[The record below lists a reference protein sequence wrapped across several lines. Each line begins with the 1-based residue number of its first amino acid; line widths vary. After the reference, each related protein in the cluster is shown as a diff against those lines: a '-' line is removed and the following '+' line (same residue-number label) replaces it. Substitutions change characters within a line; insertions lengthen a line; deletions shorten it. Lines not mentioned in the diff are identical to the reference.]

1 MNQDIST
8 PSAVRSY
15 NLSIAL
21 NLIRERGSI
30 TRAELIELTQLSAP
44 TISALVNI
52 LIDSDFVR
60 EAGIGVSSGG
70 RRPILLEFN
79 PNARYVVGVDLGA
92 THINTILMNLEGKVT
107 AQQQRRMDVISQ
119 PEEALKA
126 VCSMIFQ
133 SIRKSYVYEDDIL
146 GIGLTIP
153 APLNNAEKGT
163 FLTYYMPAWKGIH
176 PAEEIGKTFHMPVYI
191 ENDAN
196 AGAIAEKWWGSGRGY
211 DSLAYVKIGT
221 GVGSGLVIN
230 NEIYRGYSGSAGEIG
245 HTTIETNG
253 RVCRCGNHG
262 CLESYVGLPG
272 ILMDAREGL
281 ANDPDWKDR
290 LEHLDL
296 EMIIKAAK
304 EGNEV
309 CRKIIKNAGRYLGIG
324 MANLVNLANPGLL
337 ILGGGLINAGELL
350 MKEVRSSLRERTIP
364 FESHIEKLT
373 LGELGDNAV
382 ALGAATVVIQKAFS
396 PINLYSILRRK
407 EAMSSIKGGG

>member
-1 MNQDIST
+1 
-8 PSAVRSY
+8 
-15 NLSIAL
+15 
-21 NLIRERGSI
+21 
-30 TRAELIELTQLSAP
+30 
-44 TISALVNI
+44 
-52 LIDSDFVR
+52 
-60 EAGIGVSSGG
+60 
-70 RRPILLEFN
+70 
-79 PNARYVVGVDLGA
+79 
-92 THINTILMNLEGKVT
+92 
-107 AQQQRRMDVISQ
+107 
-119 PEEALKA
+119 
-126 VCSMIFQ
+126 MIFQ
-133 SIRKSYVYEDDIL
+133 AIRKSYVYEDDIL

-163 FLTYYMPAWKGIH
+163 FLTYYMPAWKGIR

-211 DSLAYVKIGT
+211 DSLAYVKLGT

-296 EMIIKAAK
+296 DMIIKAAK

-337 ILGGGLINAGELL
+337 ILGGGLIDAGELL

-364 FESHIEKLT
+364 FESHIEKLNI
-373 LGELGDNAV
+373 GRVG
-382 ALGAATVVIQKAFS
+382 
-396 PINLYSILRRK
+396 
-407 EAMSSIKGGG
+407 